1 MKNNLALIIRYKLT
15 IAILSIILIACQSSG
30 LSGSSILYISEKDGN
45 PEIYSM
51 DKNGNN
57 NLRLTNSSK
66 EENNP
71 KLSPDGNNISF
82 ISTKNS
88 IRELWMMDFEGNQE
102 KLLSRKGES
111 VEDFFWSP
119 DSTKIS
125 YKGKSADG
133 QHDINVYSV
142 SDGTINEVTNNS
154 SIEKLGNWS
163 PDGEWIVYSV
173 IKTDQMLDDGDNRVG
188 IFKKNPQGVDEV
200 RLTENFE
207 DHDPLWSPDGK
218 HIAFLST
225 RGGDDLDIYVIN
237 ADSKEETN
245 ITVSQGNDY
254 DYYWSPDGKR
264 IVFISEREDNP
275 EIFVADISLNE
286 KPVRLTDNMSTES
299 SPIWKDGKIIF
310 VSDSDGDTD
319 IYSMTP
325 SDGSGQKR
333 LTNSDQSERSPSW

>member
-142 SDGTINEVTNNS
+142 SDGSINEVTNNS

-173 IKTDQMLDDGDNRVG
+173 IKTDQMLDDEDNRVG

-207 DHDPLWSPDGK
+207 DHDPMWSPDGK
-218 HIAFLST
+218 HIAVLST
-225 RGGDDLDIYVIN
+225 RGGDD
-237 ADSKEETN
+237 
-245 ITVSQGNDY
+245 
-254 DYYWSPDGKR
+254 
-264 IVFISEREDNP
+264 
-275 EIFVADISLNE
+275 
-286 KPVRLTDNMSTES
+286 
-299 SPIWKDGKIIF
+299 
-310 VSDSDGDTD
+310 
-319 IYSMTP
+319 
-325 SDGSGQKR
+325 
-333 LTNSDQSERSPSW
+333 